1 MYKYDAYGRM
11 STAASPRSAR
21 ESMRS
26 NLLERQAIT
35 RARAGEE
42 AAAERDR
49 LQRNVSVLL
58 RRIPVALVLKVA
70 QRRDQLRPRLPRA
83 DHFVQEPSA
92 RSDVGVGELLAE
104 LPHLLRP
111 DGRRV
116 RRRVE
121 LALIKNV
128 HGALGAHHRELG
140 CRPRVIE
147 IGANVLARHHAVRAA
162 V

>member
-11 STAASPRSAR
+11 STAASPRSAQR
-21 ESMRS
+21 VDALQVVGAATNHASSGEEGSGRGTGP
-26 NLLERQAIT
+26 LER
-35 RARAGEE
+35 
-42 AAAERDR
+42 
-49 LQRNVSVLL
+49 NVFVLL

-70 QRRDQLRPRLPRA
+70 QRRDQLRPRLPRT
-83 DHFVQEPSA
+83 DDFVQKPSA
-92 RSDVGVGELLAE
+92 RRDVGVGELLAE

-111 DGRRV
+111 DRRRI

-140 CRPRVIE
+140 GRPRVIE
-147 IGANVLARHHAVRAA
+147 IGANVLAR
-162 V
+162 